1 MRHLTEMLEE
11 GNVGSDRAVHYY
23 QALGRETRRLHEMVE
38 NLLDFGRLESGRRT
52 YHMEETSAVELA
64 KRVVGEFRD
73 RGNNRL
79 ELDSET
85 LERANW
91 QIRADRQALSLALRN
106 LLDNAIKYSP
116 ESTVVQVAIEC
127 RGGFAGISVQD
138 HGAGI
143 PEAEQRAVFRKFV
156 RGGAARALNVKGTG
170 IGLTMAD
177 QIVRAHGGHLELAS
191 EPGHGS
197 RFTILLPLLDEK
209 S

>member
-11 GNVGSDRAVHYY
+11 GNVGSDRAMHYY

-38 NLLDFGRLESGRRT
+38 NLLDFGRLESGRHT

-64 KRVVGEFRD
+64 RRVVGEFRD
-73 RGNNRL
+73 RGTNRL
-79 ELDSET
+79 ELAGET
-85 LERANW
+85 FERADW
-91 QIRADRQALSLALRN
+91 RIQGDRQALSLALRN

-116 ESTVVQVAIEC
+116 ESTVVEIGIE
-127 RGGFAGISVQD
+127 RRNGFAGISVQD
-138 HGAGI
+138 YGAGI
-143 PEAEQRAVFRKFV
+143 PKDEQRAVFRKFV
-156 RGGAARALNVKGTG
+156 RGAAARSLNVKGTG

-191 EPGHGS
+191 EPGHGT